1 MLQRLYVRNLAVID
15 EVEIHFQ
22 PHLNIIT
29 GETGAGKSILVGALG
44 LVLGS
49 RADVG
54 LLRAGKDRAVVEAE
68 FVLTPD
74 HPVFELLE
82 RHDLEAEDN
91 FLLLRRELLAS
102 GRSRAFVND
111 IPVPATLL
119 QEIGDRLVDLHGQ
132 HEHQTLLRPS
142 THIVYLDEFSGLRER
157 VAEFGQL
164 YKRVGD
170 LQRELDRLRQQEQ
183 TLRERRELFEFQLRE
198 IDTVDPSVE
207 EEEELVREEQILSN
221 VQRLQEETTQVLT
234 WLYEGEGSA
243 LDRIASALRQL
254 ERLGEIDAAFGRL
267 AADLEQARVAVDEVA
282 QSVLDYR
289 AGIDADPARL
299 EQVRSRLAEYTRLKK
314 RYGASTGEVLRYR
327 DKIAAQ
333 LGQFQNMNEQISEL
347 EDQIASLRRR
357 LAELSLTL
365 SKRRRSAAGD
375 LEEAIQKKLAE
386 LGMPGSVFRVV
397 FREEEDPSGIVER
410 QGVRYRTG
418 PRGTDIVEFY
428 ISTNP
433 GQEPRP
439 LAKVASGGEISR
451 VMLALKSVLA
461 TCDPV
466 PTLIFDEI
474 DMGVSGRIAQTVGR
488 NLRELAEHRQILC
501 ITHLP
506 QIASQGHTHFLVEKI
521 QSADQTR
528 TVVRRLD
535 RQGREEAIARLLSGE
550 RLSETHLRTARELL
564 AEAGNAKAN

>member
-365 SKRRRSAAGD
+365 SKRRRSAAGN

>member
-1 MLQRLYVRNLAVID
+1 MLQRLLVRNLAVID
-15 EVEIHFQ
+15 EVEIEFQ

-68 FVLTPD
+68 FNLAGD
-74 HPVFELLE
+74 HPIFDLLSE
-82 RHDLEAEDN
+82 HDLASEDN
-91 FLLLRRELLAS
+91 LLLLRRELLAS

-111 IPVPATLL
+111 IPVPASLL

-142 THIVYLDEFSGLRER
+142 THIVYLDEFSGLRQQ

-164 YKRVGD
+164 YRRVGD
-170 LQRELDRLRQQEQ
+170 LQREVERLRREEQ

-198 IDTVDPSVE
+198 IDAVKPSVE
-207 EEEELVREEQILSN
+207 EEDELTREEQILSN
-221 VQRLQEETTQVLT
+221 VQRLQEETAQVVNL
-234 WLYEGEGSA
+234 LYEGEGSA
-243 LDRIASALRQL
+243 LDSIAAALRQL
-254 ERLGEIDAAFGRL
+254 ERLGEIDAAFGKL
-267 AADLEQARVAVDEVA
+267 ASDLEQARVAVDEVA
-282 QSVLDYR
+282 KSVLDYR

-299 EQVRSRLAEYTRLKK
+299 EQVRNRLAEYTRLKK
-314 RYGASTGEVLRYR
+314 RYGASTEEVLRYR

-333 LGQFQNMNEQISEL
+333 LSQFQSMSEQIEAL
-347 EDQIASLRRR
+347 EDEIASLRSR
-357 LAELSLTL
+357 LAELSLEL
-365 SKRRRSAAGD
+365 SERRRSSAGD
-375 LEEAIQKKLAE
+375 LEKAVQEKLAE

-433 GQEPRP
+433 GQEARP

-466 PTLIFDEI
+466 PTMIFDEI
-474 DMGVSGRIAQTVGR
+474 DMGVSGRVAQAVGR
-488 NLRELAEHRQILC
+488 SLRELAEHRQILC

-506 QIASQGHTHFLVEKI
+506 QIASQGHAHFLVEKI
-521 QSADQTR
+521 QKGDQTR

-535 RQGREEAIARLLSGE
+535 RRGREEAIARLLSGE

-564 AEAGNAKAN
+564 AEAGEERTN